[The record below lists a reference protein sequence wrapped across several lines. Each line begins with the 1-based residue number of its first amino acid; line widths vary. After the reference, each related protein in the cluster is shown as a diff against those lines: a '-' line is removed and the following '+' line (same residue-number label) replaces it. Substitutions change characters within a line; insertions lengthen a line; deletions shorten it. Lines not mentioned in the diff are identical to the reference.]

1 MPATASI
8 QDSIVRVRFSGH
20 ESFSL
25 RFSWLAKGV
34 RFCKTNPTG
43 FSDPEAMVA
52 LGVGKNMVRSIRFWC
67 SEAQMIAPA
76 QSDAKSRTPS
86 LAPTPLGEFLFGE
99 DGADPYVEDPATLW
113 LIHWGLASRCAGPTT
128 WYVLFNE
135 VRSSEF
141 SARSLVRD
149 LRQYEARCSSDM
161 AAEETIER
169 DVDCCLRC
177 YVGSTADKKLQGED
191 VLDCPLADLDLVHR
205 GSEAGGFSFP
215 RGPRPTLSLAVFAAC
230 LAEYCGRTKHGA
242 KTRSFEQIAYG
253 PESPGQVF
261 RLSENALMDLLE
273 ELDAFTSG
281 SMRLGTTAGLR
292 QLLLSDSIPNPMTL
306 LKKHFKRRHAHASH

>member
-20 ESFSL
+20 ESFPL

-43 FSDPEAMVA
+43 FSDPEAMVT

-113 LIHWGLASRCAGPTT
+113 LIHWGLASRSAGPTT

-135 VRSSEF
+135 VRTSEF

-149 LRQYEARCSSDM
+149 LRQYEARCSSDV
-161 AAEETIER
+161 AADETIER

-191 VLDCPLADLDLVHR
+191 VLDCPLADLDLFHR

-215 RGPRPTLSLAVFAAC
+215 RGPRPTLPLPVFAAC
-230 LAEYCGRTKHGA
+230 LAEYCGRTTHGA

-253 PESPGQVF
+253 PGSPGQVF

-273 ELDAFTSG
+273 ELDDFTSG
-281 SMRLGTTAGLR
+281 SMRLHTTAGLR

-306 LKKHFKRRHAHASH
+306 LKRHFKRRHANASH